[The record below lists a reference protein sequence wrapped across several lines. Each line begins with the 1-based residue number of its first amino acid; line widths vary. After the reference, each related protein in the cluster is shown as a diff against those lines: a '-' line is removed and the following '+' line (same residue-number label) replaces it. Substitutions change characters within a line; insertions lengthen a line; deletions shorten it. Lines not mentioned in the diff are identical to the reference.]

1 MLALFVAIVLEA
13 IVESKLGY
21 LHPVVELHHLVG
33 IY

>member
-1 MLALFVAIVLEA
+1 MLALIVAIVLEA
-13 IVESKLGY
+13 TVESTIGY